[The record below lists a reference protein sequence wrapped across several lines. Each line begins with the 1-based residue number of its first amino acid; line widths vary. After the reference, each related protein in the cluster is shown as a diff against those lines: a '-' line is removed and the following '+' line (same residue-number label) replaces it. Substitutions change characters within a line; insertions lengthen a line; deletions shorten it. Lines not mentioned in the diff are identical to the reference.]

1 MCLSGGVLPSD
12 DSDFS
17 LPGREQDS
25 NVGLF
30 KPESEAEERPKNKGI
45 VIAGLIFA
53 VVAAGSF
60 SYYFVNQERIDSEIL
75 DGITFTIEERMI
87 EKYNVGHFG
96 SDHAHAAMVMHIKSE
111 SLNFGLPAFQLQSKY
126 IHFENHNPY
135 QIHKH
140 ANRVPLEML
149 FVSFGMQ
156 VDSGCILFGENQLC
170 QDEDNSLRFFING
183 DEVGGISEYEI
194 MHGDRILIFYGDD
207 RLVSKQLSY
216 LDSLEIHDIPK
227 RDKVN
232 QDKEIFI

>member
-1 MCLSGGVLPSD
+1 MSDRALPSD
-12 DSDFS
+12 DSDHS

-25 NVGLF
+25 NVGFF
-30 KPESEAEERPKNKGI
+30 KPEPEIEERPKSKGI
-45 VIAGLIFA
+45 IVAGIIFV
-53 VVAAGSF
+53 VVAAGFF

-75 DGITFTIEERMI
+75 DNTIVTMEERMV
-87 EKYNVGHFG
+87 EKYNIGQFG
-96 SDHAHAAMVMHIKSE
+96 SDHAHAAMVMFVQSE
-111 SLNFGLPAFQLQSKY
+111 RLNFGLPAFQLQSKY
-126 IHFENHNPY
+126 IHFENHNHY

-156 VDSGCILFGENQLC
+156 IDSGCITLGDAQFC
-170 QDEDNSLRFFING
+170 QDRENSLRFFING

-194 MHGDRILIFYGDD
+194 MHGDRILVFYGDGKLLD
-207 RLVSKQLSY
+207 EQLAY

-227 RDKVN
+227 RDKLN

>member
-1 MCLSGGVLPSD
+1 MSDRTLPSD
-12 DSDFS
+12 DSDYS

-25 NVGLF
+25 NVGFF
-30 KPESEAEERPKNKGI
+30 KPEPEIEERAKSKGI
-45 VIAGLIFA
+45 IVVGIIFV
-53 VVAAGSF
+53 VVAAGFF

-75 DGITFTIEERMI
+75 DNTIITIEERMV
-87 EKYNVGHFG
+87 EKYSIGQFG
-96 SDHAHAAMVMHIKSE
+96 SDHAHAAMVMFVESE
-111 SLNFGLPAFQLQSKY
+111 RLNFGLPAFQLQSKY
-126 IHFENHNPY
+126 IHFENHNHY

-156 VDSGCILFGENQLC
+156 IDSGCITLGETQFC
-170 QDEDNSLRFFING
+170 QDRENSLRFFING
-183 DEVGGISEYEI
+183 NEVGGISEYEI
-194 MHGDRILIFYGDD
+194 MHGDRILVFFGDS
-207 RLVSKQLSY
+207 RLLDEQLAY